1 MNDDEAF
8 VIDHAERDETDL
20 AVVATIIDPGK
31 NLALEDLGCIDHVDA
46 AFLDDLFPLHLVPF
60 EFHEPPPISLH

>member
-20 AVVATIIDPGK
+20 AVVAT
-31 NLALEDLGCIDHVDA
+31 
-46 AFLDDLFPLHLVPF
+46 FPLRLVPF